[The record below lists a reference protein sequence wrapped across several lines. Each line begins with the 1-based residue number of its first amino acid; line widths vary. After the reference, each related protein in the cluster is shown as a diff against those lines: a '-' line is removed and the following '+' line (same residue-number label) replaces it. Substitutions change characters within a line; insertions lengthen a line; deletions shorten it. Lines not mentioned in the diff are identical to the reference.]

1 MGKRIRQRTV
11 YAATIVAVLSL
22 VAGFAI
28 ASITSFNLSPTSQG
42 SGSANTAA
50 TAYTCAT
57 TCLQSTLTTG
67 STTPA
72 TCANS
77 PTATSVTGT
86 SPTYTITLTVASS
99 GTTCKGGD
107 FAEEFSF
114 TSNFIVAT
122 NTPTCFVASP
132 PCSDDILVSSVVSGS
147 ASNAELGTAAFSET
161 IGSPPTGTVTI
172 DVIVVVDYGTGA
184 NPGITSISLVANG
197 NY

>member
-28 ASITSFNLSPTSQG
+28 ASITTFNLSPTSQG

-67 STTPA
+67 STTAGACP
-72 TCANS
+72 NS
-77 PTATSVTGT
+77 PTASTVTGA

-114 TSNFIVAT
+114 ISSFTVGPGMPACFAT
-122 NTPTCFVASP
+122 SP
-132 PCSDDILVSSVVSGS
+132 PCSDDFLVSSVVGGV
-147 ASNAELGTAAFSET
+147 ASNAELGTAAFSENT
-161 IGSPPTGTVTI
+161 VTAPTGTVTI
-172 DVIVVVDYGTGA
+172 DVIVVVDYGAGA

>member
-28 ASITSFNLSPTSQG
+28 ASITTYSFSPTNQG
-42 SGSANTAA
+42 SGSANTVG
-50 TAYTCAT
+50 TAYTCAP

-67 STTPA
+67 STTA
-72 TCANS
+72 AACANS
-77 PTATSVTGT
+77 PTASTVTGA
-86 SPTYTITLTVASS
+86 SPTYTIALTVASS

-114 TSNFIVAT
+114 ISSFTVGLGS
-122 NTPTCFVASP
+122 PSCFVTSP
-132 PCSDDILVSSVVSGS
+132 PCSDDFLVSSVVGGV
-147 ASNAELGTAAFSET
+147 ASNAQVGTAAFSENT
-161 IGSPPTGTVTI
+161 GTPPTGTVAI
-172 DVIVVVDYGTGA
+172 DVTVVVDYGTGA

>member
-28 ASITSFNLSPTSQG
+28 ASITTYSFNPTNQG
-42 SGSANTAA
+42 SGSTNTAA
-50 TAYTCAT
+50 TAYQCAT

-72 TCANS
+72 TCANA
-77 PTATSVTGT
+77 PTATSVTGAN
-86 SPTYTITLTVASS
+86 PTYTITLTVASS

-114 TSNFIVAT
+114 TSSFLASAPPVSGCFTTAT
-122 NTPTCFVASP
+122 S
-132 PCSDDILVSSVVSGS
+132 CSDDFLVSSVIGGS
-147 ASNAELGTAAFSET
+147 ASNAELGTAAFTESST
-161 IGSPPTGTVTI
+161 APTGTVTI
-172 DVIVVVDYGTGA
+172 DVNVVVDYGAGA
-184 NPGITSISLVANG
+184 NPGIASISLVANG

>member
-28 ASITSFNLSPTSQG
+28 ASITTFNLSPTSQG

-67 STTPA
+67 STTAA

-77 PTATSVTGT
+77 PTAASVTGS

-114 TSNFIVAT
+114 TSSFSAASA
-122 NTPTCFVASP
+122 PGCFTTLSS
-132 PCSDDILVSSVVSGS
+132 CSDAFLVSSVTGS
-147 ASNAELGTAAFSET
+147 SATNAELGTAAFTENAVAPS
-161 IGSPPTGTVTI
+161 GTVTV

>member
-28 ASITSFNLSPTSQG
+28 ASITTFNLSPTSQG
-42 SGSANTAA
+42 SGSTNTAA

-67 STTPA
+67 STTA
-72 TCANS
+72 AACTNS
-77 PTATSVTGT
+77 PTASTVTGS

-114 TSNFIVAT
+114 TSNFVVTSA
-122 NTPTCFVASP
+122 PGCFVTSP
-132 PCSDDILVSSVVSGS
+132 PCSDAFLVSSVVSGS
-147 ASNAELGTAAFSET
+147 ASNAELGTAAFSENT
-161 IGSPPTGTVTI
+161 ITPPTGSVTI
-172 DVIVVVDYGTGA
+172 DVNVVVDYGAGA